1 MEKHYDKKF
10 KINIDMEKQ
19 AVSISIKVTDG
30 LVNVY
35 KSSISEFNL
44 MIAEYESLLHNALRD
59 LENNEEI
66 I

>member
-1 MEKHYDKKF
+1 
-10 KINIDMEKQ
+10 MEKQ

-44 MIAEYESLLHNALRD
+44 MISEYESLLHNALRD